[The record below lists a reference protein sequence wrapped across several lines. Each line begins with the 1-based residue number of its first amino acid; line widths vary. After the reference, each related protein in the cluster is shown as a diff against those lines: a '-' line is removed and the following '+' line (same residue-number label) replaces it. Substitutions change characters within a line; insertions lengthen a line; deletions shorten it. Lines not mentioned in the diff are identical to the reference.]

1 MEEIQLL
8 SYLNGDLSELEA
20 LEVEE
25 WVAQSEENRRRLKQ
39 VYYTAQL
46 AKCADVYER
55 ADVEAAL
62 LKFRKQVASHADSFH
77 PQQPAIQQPLSW
89 WKRYGVAVAAFF
101 SGLILASGVLLS
113 LYDSASSSTFQTS
126 TLPGQRA
133 RVVLPDG
140 TGVWLN
146 SSTELTYKSGG
157 LFSKREAHLEGE
169 AYFEVKRNLVKPFV
183 VNSYGV
189 LTEVLG
195 TKFNVRA
202 RRSEP
207 QVITTLFQGRVQMHT
222 DEADEDGLQLSPGQT
237 LSVDKTTKQT
247 ELYAF
252 NHPEDVL
259 LWIKGELHFENK
271 SLDEIMECL
280 SKVYN
285 VKVAFKNPSLK
296 DERFTCTFK
305 TDASLE
311 KILST
316 LSLTRHFQYE
326 IVENQVI
333 IRPMK

>member
-1 MEEIQLL
+1 M
-8 SYLNGDLSELEA
+8 
-20 LEVEE
+20 
-25 WVAQSEENRRRLKQ
+25 
-39 VYYTAQL
+39 
-46 AKCADVYER
+46 
-55 ADVEAAL
+55 
-62 LKFRKQVASHADSFH
+62 
-77 PQQPAIQQPLSW
+77 
-89 WKRYGVAVAAFF
+89 
-101 SGLILASGVLLS
+101 
-113 LYDSASSSTFQTS
+113 
-126 TLPGQRA
+126 
-133 RVVLPDG
+133 
-140 TGVWLN
+140 
-146 SSTELTYKSGG
+146 
-157 LFSKREAHLEGE
+157 
-169 AYFEVKRNLVKPFV
+169 

-207 QVITTLFQGRVQMHT
+207 QVVTTLFQGRVQMHT

-237 LSVDKTTKQT
+237 LSVDKTTKQTELYAFNHPEDVLLWIKGELHFENKSLDEIMECLSKVYNVVDKTTKQT

-326 IVENQVI
+326 VVENQVIITLSLTRHFQYEVVENQVI

>member
-8 SYLNGDLSELEA
+8 SYLNGDLSEQEA
-20 LEVEE
+20 LEVEK

-39 VYYTAQL
+39 IYYTTQL
-46 AKCADVYER
+46 AKCADAYER

-62 LKFRKQVASHADSFH
+62 LKFRKQVASHADSSH

-89 WKRYGVAVAAFF
+89 WKRYGGAVAAFF

-113 LYDSASSSTFQTS
+113 LYGSASSSTFQTS

-133 RVVLPDG
+133 RIVLPDG

-202 RRSEP
+202 RRGES
-207 QVITTLFQGRVQMHT
+207 QVVTTLFQGVVQMHT
-222 DEADEDGLQLSPGQT
+222 NPTDEEGIRLSSGQT
-237 LSVDKTTKQT
+237 LCVDKTTKQA

-252 NHPEDVL
+252 SHPEDVL
-259 LWIKGELHFENK
+259 LWIKGDLHFENK
-271 SLDEIMECL
+271 SLGEIMECL

-285 VKVAFKNPSLK
+285 VKVIFKKSSLK
-296 DERFTCTFK
+296 NKRFTCTFR

-311 KILST
+311 GILST
-316 LSLTRHFQYE
+316 LSMTRHFQYK
-326 IVENQVI
+326 VRGNQVVI
-333 IRPMK
+333 SPMN

>member
-8 SYLNGDLSELEA
+8 SYLNGDLSEQEA
-20 LEVEE
+20 LEVED

-39 VYYTAQL
+39 IYYAAQL
-46 AKCADVYER
+46 ARCADAYER
-55 ADVEAAL
+55 ADVETAL
-62 LKFRKQVASHADSFH
+62 LKFRKQVASHADSSH
-77 PQQPAIQQPLSW
+77 SQQPVRHLSW

-113 LYDSASSSTFQTS
+113 LYGSASSSTFQTS

-202 RRSEP
+202 RRGES
-207 QVITTLFQGRVQMHT
+207 QVVTTLFQGVVQMHT
-222 DEADEDGLQLSPGQT
+222 NPADEEGIRLSPGQT
-237 LSVDKTTKQT
+237 LCVDKTTKRA

-252 NHPEDVL
+252 SHPEDVL
-259 LWIKGELHFENK
+259 LWIKGDLHFENK
-271 SLDEIMECL
+271 SLGEIMDCL

-285 VKVAFKNPSLK
+285 VKVAFKKSSLK
-296 DERFTCTFK
+296 NKRFTCTFR

-311 KILST
+311 RILST
-316 LSLTRHFQYE
+316 LSMTRHFQYK
-326 IVENQVI
+326 VQGNQVVI
-333 IRPMK
+333 SPMD